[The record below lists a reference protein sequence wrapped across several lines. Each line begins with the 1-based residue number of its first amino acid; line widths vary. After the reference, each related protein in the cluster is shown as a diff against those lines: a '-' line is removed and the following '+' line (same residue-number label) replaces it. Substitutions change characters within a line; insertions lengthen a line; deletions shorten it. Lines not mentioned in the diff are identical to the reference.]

1 MQSIEEN
8 AIAKERRKTMG
19 RSLKTSMQGL
29 LRGIGLYHRI
39 KYSFLY
45 DFYWGITDRKLIDNR
60 GAEVRFYQ
68 KILEGFKKGA
78 LVFDIGANIGQKTD
92 IFLRL
97 GARVVAAEPDR
108 LNQEILKQSFLS
120 YRLVRKPVIIV
131 GKAVSDKIGSHV
143 MWVDEPGSAKNTLNQ
158 KWVETL
164 RTDVSRFGATLEF
177 ENMVEVETTT
187 LEELIRSYGL
197 PFYIKIDVEGH
208 EVSVLKGMRSVVP
221 FVSFEVNLP
230 QFGPEALQCIEL
242 LENLASGG
250 HFNYAPDCLRGLI
263 FEPWLPRATFIDA
276 LNQCEESC
284 IEVFWKAPARS

>member
-1 MQSIEEN
+1 
-8 AIAKERRKTMG
+8 
-19 RSLKTSMQGL
+19 MQGL

-187 LEELIRSYGL
+187 LEELIR
-197 PFYIKIDVEGH
+197 
-208 EVSVLKGMRSVVP
+208 
-221 FVSFEVNLP
+221 
-230 QFGPEALQCIEL
+230 
-242 LENLASGG
+242 
-250 HFNYAPDCLRGLI
+250 
-263 FEPWLPRATFIDA
+263 
-276 LNQCEESC
+276 
-284 IEVFWKAPARS
+284 